1 VQCHELKA
9 AGHTIIVY
17 TDRGMRAPGACS
29 PTSPS
34 SRSAAVSP
42 GGASPGDPAPASTV
56 TAAVAA
62 QRERERV
69 EATLARFDVP
79 YDELYFGKPVAD
91 VVVDD
96 CSVNPL
102 GGHVRRDIGWRQTS
116 SDSRDG
122 SMVSARA
129 FNLIGTCP
137 GIHRSAQRP
146 VCPRALS
153 PSLRLARWPFVV
165 LTGSALDADVAVIE
179 AWRLIEVHDDAVHKT
194 ALRPVLEGE
203 VRCVHTR

>member
-1 VQCHELKA
+1 MRMQCHELKA
-9 AGHTIIVY
+9 AGHTIIIY
-17 TDRGMRAPGACS
+17 TDRGMRAAGASCS
-29 PTSPS
+29 LPTSPTCS
-34 SRSAAVSP
+34 SPSGPPSP
-42 GGASPGDPAPASTV
+42 TV

-102 GGHVRRDIGWRQTS
+102 GGHVRRDIGWRQTC
-116 SDSRDG
+116 SDSGDG

-129 FNLIGTCP
+129 FNLIGTTP
-137 GIHRSAQRP
+137 VVHPSAQRP
-146 VCPRALS
+146 VCSRALS
-153 PSLRLARWPFVV
+153 APLRFRPDGHSSSLQAVRVM
-165 LTGSALDADVAVIE
+165 LTSG
-179 AWRLIEVHDDAVHKT
+179 
-194 ALRPVLEGE
+194 
-203 VRCVHTR
+203 

>member
-1 VQCHELKA
+1 MQCHELKA

-34 SRSAAVSP
+34 SQRATVSP
-42 GGASPGDPAPASTV
+42 AGASPGVTPPSPTV

-102 GGHVRRDIGWRQTS
+102 GGHVRRDIGWRQTC
-116 SDSRDG
+116 SDSGDG

-129 FNLIGTCP
+129 FNLIGTTP
-137 GIHRSAQRP
+137 VVHPSAQRP
-146 VCPRALS
+146 VCSRALS
-153 PSLRLARWPFVV
+153 APLRFRPDGHSSSLQAVRVM
-165 LTGSALDADVAVIE
+165 LTSG
-179 AWRLIEVHDDAVHKT
+179 
-194 ALRPVLEGE
+194 
-203 VRCVHTR
+203 